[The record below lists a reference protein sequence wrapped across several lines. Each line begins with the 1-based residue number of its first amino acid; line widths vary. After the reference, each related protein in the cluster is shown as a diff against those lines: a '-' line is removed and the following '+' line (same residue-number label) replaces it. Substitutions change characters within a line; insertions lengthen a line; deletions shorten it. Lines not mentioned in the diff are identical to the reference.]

1 MSRAQG
7 SGAAA
12 LVPLLLAFLREPAR
26 ERPRYT
32 AGREA
37 IEGGDHVMRFAQG
50 RFPPHVVARTSP
62 AERIELREAALAFI
76 RQVCLW
82 DNATHYQVLCLR
94 PGARREEVKENYHL
108 LMGLIHPDRRD
119 GTWQT
124 IHDIE
129 EQNESAAGQQQSTC
143 VLWRRPSFP

>member
-32 AGREA
+32 TGREA
-37 IEGGDHVMRFAQG
+37 IQGGDHVMRFAQG
-50 RFPPHVVARTSP
+50 RFGPHVIAKTTP

-82 DNATHYQVLCLR
+82 DNATHYQVLCVR

-119 GTWQT
+119 A
-124 IHDIE
+124 
-129 EQNESAAGQQQSTC
+129 ESLAWPQDAPQ
-143 VLWRRPSFP
+143 R